1 MRSYAPAGRRYGK
14 TERIMK
20 ETMTFL
26 FIAAL
31 FAAQLFATN
40 ARVES
45 MGKSADF
52 FMDDVSIYE
61 NPANIN
67 IYPNFLIGELG
78 KMVEF
83 KDTNT
88 NYKNQDPS
96 HPYGGGIL
104 AFSLNKDR
112 EAETRYPMLCV
123 GAMMNH
129 ENELVEVLMNA
140 ARANGHIIPPPTVP
154 NSDFFIGYTLPNG
167 TMVGGHLYAA
177 LQNVEIPG
185 DALDDS
191 WQELGDVGITTGVD
205 SLDSAV
211 LTSVV
216 SNKRFEWQ
224 SRVVRGDLGV
234 NMPLTQNIDM
244 EVAGGL
250 ALLQYSGM
258 QSSSLGAFSIDDY
271 DKTDI
276 SYFVSARWFS
286 SLVSLNGEIVPIL
299 KVKGISV
306 RKYEVFELTAG
317 VGANVTLDR
326 GFFWAGAEVVHN
338 ATTVPVGANKTVNE
352 TNLAIPLS
360 FGIERNIVWDW
371 FVMRVGF
378 KKVVYGRSENQR
390 DLTVL
395 ESNPEAD
402 MTVGDHA
409 GIGVGLNI
417 EEKLKIDGVV
427 AEDIFYKWGNLI
439 SGNSHHVL
447 TTITA
452 TYSF

>member
-1 MRSYAPAGRRYGK
+1 
-14 TERIMK
+14 MK
-20 ETMTFL
+20 KAIVSI
-26 FIAAL
+26 FIAGL
-31 FAAQLFATN
+31 FAIQAGATN

-78 KMVEF
+78 RMVEF

-88 NYKNQDPS
+88 NYKNQDPA

-104 AFSLNKDR
+104 AFSLNKDK

-129 ENELVEVLMNA
+129 ENELVEVLMQA
-140 ARANGHIIPPPTVP
+140 AAANGHKIPRPVVP
-154 NSDFFIGYTLPNG
+154 NSDFFVGYTLANG
-167 TMVGGHLYAA
+167 TMLGGHLYAA
-177 LQNVEIPG
+177 MQDVVVPG
-185 DALDDS
+185 D
-191 WQELGDVGITTGVD
+191 ELNASRGNLASLGISTGVD
-205 SLDSAV
+205 SLDSAAF
-211 LTSVV
+211 SVS
-216 SNKRFEWQ
+216 SNKDFEW
-224 SRVVRGDLGV
+224 SSTVVRGDVGV
-234 NMPLTQNIDM
+234 NMPLSQNVDM
-244 EVAGGL
+244 EISGGL
-250 ALLQYSGM
+250 ALLQYSGPNH
-258 QSSSLGAFSIDDY
+258 SGLGALGIKGDDG
-271 DKTDI
+271 TDL
-276 SYFVSARWFS
+276 SYFINARWFS
-286 SLVSLNGEIVPIL
+286 SLVSLNGEIVPVLKMKRIL
-299 KVKGISV
+299 V

-326 GFFWAGAEVVHN
+326 GFFWAGTEFVRN
-338 ATTVPVGANKTVNE
+338 ATTVPVGTNKTENE
-352 TNLAIPLS
+352 TSISIPLS

-378 KKVVYGRSENQR
+378 TKVLYGSTVNQR
-390 DLTVL
+390 DLEIL
-395 ESNPEAD
+395 ETNPEAD
-402 MTVGDHA
+402 MTARDHA
-409 GIGVGLNI
+409 GVGVGLNI

-439 SGNSHHVL
+439 SGNSHHIL